1 MFNKYLINSV
11 AVNGFKIIVNK
22 FNKFGINV
30 ELG

>member
-11 AVNGFKIIVNK
+11 VVNGFKIAVNG